1 MGMQIYVDYNSL
13 LQNKFHEDYK
23 SDYKLL
29 QLFIEA
35 DKLGNR
41 EIILNKD
48 DIKNYKLEIQ
58 RIANDSSKWPNRD
71 ISFWMYQYGYTKK
84 LIKIRTV
91 D

>member
-1 MGMQIYVDYNSL
+1 MGMQIYVDYNSR

-23 SDYKLL
+23 SDYELL

-35 DKLGNR
+35 DKLENS
-41 EIILNKD
+41 EIILTKD
-48 DIKNYKLEIQ
+48 DIRNYKLEEQ
-58 RIANDSSKWPNRD
+58 GLVNNHSKGINRF

-84 LIKIRTV
+84 LIKIRVV